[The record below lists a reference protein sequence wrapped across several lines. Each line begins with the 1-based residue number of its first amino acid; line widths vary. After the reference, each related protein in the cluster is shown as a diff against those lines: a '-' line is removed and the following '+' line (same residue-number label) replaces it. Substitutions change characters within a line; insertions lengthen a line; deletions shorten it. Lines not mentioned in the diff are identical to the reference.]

1 MKVKQVII
9 KEFKK
14 LKDID
19 QTLDGKNVFIR
30 AENGVGKSTFMQFI
44 NIALGSKE
52 SVPPEATGEGLVL
65 VDKNGVDYEL
75 KVKFKDG
82 KSIITVCGE
91 GLKDNSKSAIT
102 QLVGKIDFD
111 IDEFVKMSDTKKG
124 QKDQVEAYRDMLDEE
139 TKQILRKIEN
149 TIKANFDDR
158 TELTSDLKRQ
168 KAWISESPLFG
179 KDLNI
184 EPLDANTIQQELEDA
199 NKKNAQRTKVLE
211 NIEVRNNDI
220 KLFEQQIEELKAKI
234 TSAKTLNEQAAQ
246 WLPKNQ
252 SIDIFEI
259 TSQFNTISEHNKKAE
274 QAAEQKRKIA
284 KAERLEEEIGDL
296 TVLVETGRQELQDAI
311 RDMNPIVEGLYFDD
325 EKLLYKGVPVSTAS
339 LATSEIIELGFKLKM
354 AQNPD
359 LGVICLEHG
368 ESLGNERLKHILEIA
383 KKNNWQVI
391 IEEVKRGEENLT
403 FEFIPDNLV

>member
-211 NIEVRNNDI
+211 NIEVRNKDI
-220 KLFEQQIEELKAKI
+220 KLFEQQIEELKTKI

-246 WLPKNQ
+246 WLPKNP

-359 LGVICLEHG
+359 LGVVCLEHG

>member
-1 MKVKQVII
+1 
-9 KEFKK
+9 
-14 LKDID
+14 
-19 QTLDGKNVFIR
+19 
-30 AENGVGKSTFMQFI
+30 MQFI

-246 WLPKNQ
+246 WLPKNP

-359 LGVICLEHG
+359 LGVICLERG

>member
-184 EPLDANTIQQELEDA
+184 EPLDAAEIQLELENA
-199 NKKNAQRTKVLE
+199 NKRNIQVDKVLE
-211 NIEVRNNDI
+211 NLEIRKKDVAQWEEEI
-220 KLFEQQIEELKAKI
+220 KHIQAKI
-234 TSAKTLNEQAAQ
+234 FASKQSDELAAA
-246 WLPKNQ
+246 WIPKNPK
-252 SIDIFEI
+252 IDISAI
-259 TSQFNTISEHNKKAE
+259 TTKFNTISEHNKKAE

>member
-246 WLPKNQ
+246 WLPKNP

-359 LGVICLEHG
+359 LGVICLERG